1 MNERYYEIYDQLY
14 RNYSYTSAARSPLG
28 PAITRIIDEQ
38 IEFLHLVSRIRPD
51 AKLFLLVNFTD
62 VILSPLIVT
71 GVEDQ
76 NILLENTAEDI
87 KAILVAASQVSS
99 LRGRNNEIT
108 IEPIVENRKISSH
121 DVLIAVQ
128 SIWSLLRTLRIEV
141 WGD

>member
-38 IEFLHLVSRIRPD
+38 IEFLNLVSRIRPD

-108 IEPIVENRKISSH
+108 IEPIVENRNIGERFK
-121 DVLIAVQ
+121 
-128 SIWSLLRTLRIEV
+128 
-141 WGD
+141 

>member
-38 IEFLHLVSRIRPD
+38 IEFLHLISRIRPD

-108 IEPIVENRKISSH
+108 IEPIVENRNIGERFK
-121 DVLIAVQ
+121 
-128 SIWSLLRTLRIEV
+128 
-141 WGD
+141 

>member
-108 IEPIVENRKISSH
+108 IEPIVENRNIGERFK
-121 DVLIAVQ
+121 
-128 SIWSLLRTLRIEV
+128 
-141 WGD
+141 

>member
-108 IEPIVENRKISSH
+108 IEPIVENRTNIKS
-121 DVLIAVQ
+121 
-128 SIWSLLRTLRIEV
+128 
-141 WGD
+141 